1 MAEVFISFTIAFY
14 ILTSFFWILV
24 TQHVTA
30 SEVLNPIVIYEEG
43 STNLLGSWF
52 LAIVANIG
60 FLPISICY
68 WVYMLCTFNKS
79 K

>member
-30 SEVLNPIVIYEEG
+30 SEVLNPIIIYEEG

-52 LAIVANIG
+52 L
-60 FLPISICY
+60 L
-68 WVYMLCTFNKS
+68 
-79 K
+79 